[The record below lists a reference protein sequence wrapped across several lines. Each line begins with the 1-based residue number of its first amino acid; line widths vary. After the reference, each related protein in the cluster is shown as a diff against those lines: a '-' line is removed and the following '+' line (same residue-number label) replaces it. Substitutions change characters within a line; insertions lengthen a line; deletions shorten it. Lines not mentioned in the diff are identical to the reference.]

1 MTTFELFI
9 ASRYLR
15 ARRKHTVVSVIT
27 VISVIGVAAGVMALV
42 IAMAVTTGL
51 HNSVQRSLLGAMA
64 HINVVPRIPGG
75 GIQDWRSL
83 MARLRRAP
91 HVTAA
96 APALYSPALI
106 SGAVNSKAGILKG
119 IDVDAELAISD
130 TLRRLKEGSLDRLRD
145 PTANPP
151 GIVLGKHLVDDTGIR
166 VRNRIQVLSPE
177 GGDMDPIHGM
187 VPTARPFVVSGVFES
202 GFYEVDDGYG
212 YASIS
217 AVQKMLGLEDEDEVN
232 AIELKVDDLNRAQDV
247 ARDLEKLLGPNFTA
261 TAWQEQNRR
270 LFDAMN
276 GERIV
281 TIIIIGLIE
290 LVAALNILIVL
301 VMMVM
306 EKYRDIAVLMSMGAR
321 RQQIRRIFMLQGVL
335 IGVVGSAIGLAVGYA
350 LCYLADKYKWIRI
363 DESVYSFSYV
373 PFETHWVHAIWIA
386 AVAIL
391 ISFLATLYPARN
403 ATRILPAE
411 VLRYE

>member
-27 VISVIGVAAGVMALV
+27 VISVLGVAAGVMALV
-42 IAMAVTTGL
+42 IAMAVTTGFNNQL
-51 HNSVQRSLLGAMA
+51 QRSLLGAMA
-64 HINVVPRIPGG
+64 HINVMPKVPGE
-75 GIQDWRSL
+75 GIEDWRAL
-83 MARLRRAP
+83 MARLRASP
-91 HVTAA
+91 HVTAV
-96 APALYSPALI
+96 APALYSPVLI
-106 SGAVNSKAGILKG
+106 AGAVNSKAGELKG
-119 IDVDAELAISD
+119 IDVDAELTISE
-130 TLRRLKEGSLDRLRD
+130 TLRKLKAGSLDRLRD
-145 PTANPP
+145 PHADPP
-151 GIVLGKHLVDDTGIR
+151 GILLGKEMINDTGIR
-166 VRNRIQVLSPE
+166 LKNRVQVLSPE
-177 GGDMDPIHGM
+177 GGDMNPLYGVM
-187 VPTARPFVVSGVFES
+187 PTARPFIVSGIFES
-202 GFYEVDDGYG
+202 GFFEIDDSQA
-212 YASIS
+212 YASIA
-217 AVQKMLGLEDEDEVN
+217 AVQKMLGLEDEVN
-232 AIELKVDDLNRAQDV
+232 AIELKVDDLNRAPEI
-247 ARDLEKLLGPNFTA
+247 ASDLVKQLGTHLTA
-261 TAWQEQNRR
+261 TSWQEQNRR

-321 RQQIRRIFMLQGVL
+321 RQQIRAIFMLQGVL
-335 IGVVGSAIGLAVGYA
+335 IGVVGSAIGLIAGYT
-350 LCYLADKYKWIRI
+350 LCYLAEKYKWIRI
-363 DESVYSFSYV
+363 DESVYAFSYV

-386 AVAIL
+386 AAAIL

-403 ATRILPAE
+403 ATHIAPAE